1 MPAWFLEK
9 STTEII
15 LNLHIQPNAK
25 KSAFAGEFGDSLK
38 IRLAA
43 PPVDG
48 KANAALIAFLSQAL
62 KIPKSAFEIL
72 SGETSRQK
80 RLKIAGDAEKIKN
93 LLLHFLNFE

>member
-1 MPAWFLEK
+1 MPAWFNAK
-9 STTEII
+9 SPTEII

-48 KANAALIAFLSQAL
+48 KANAALIAFLSQEL
-62 KIPKSAFEIL
+62 NLPKSAFEIV

-80 RLKIAGDAEKIKN
+80 RLKIAGDAAEIKR
-93 LLLHFLNFE
+93 LLLSFL

>member
-9 STTEII
+9 SPTEII

-25 KSAFAGEFGDSLK
+25 KSGVAGEFGDSLK

-48 KANAALIAFLSQAL
+48 KANAALIAFLSREL
-62 KIPKSAFEIL
+62 NLPKSAFEIV

-80 RLKIAGDAEKIKN
+80 RLKIAGDVAEIKHR
-93 LLLHFLNFE
+93 LLSFL